1 MEFSLE
7 RGVATLLFLVVFTI
21 VVTVVYPFAN
31 TSAQR
36 VDAHTN
42 QTLATRDT
50 SKNTVTEINQ
60 NEIDN
65 FDINSIP
72 EAD

>member
-7 RGVATLLFLVVFTI
+7 RGIATLLFLVVFTI
-21 VVTVVYPFAN
+21 LITVVYTFAT
-31 TSAQR
+31 TSTQR
-36 VDAHTN
+36 VDTHTS

-50 SKNTVTEINQ
+50 TKNTAESNQ
-60 NEIDN
+60 EAIDN

-72 EAD
+72 RAD

>member
-7 RGVATLLFLVVFTI
+7 RGIATLLFLVVFTI
-21 VVTVVYPFAN
+21 LITVVYPFAT
-31 TSAQR
+31 TSTQR
-36 VDAHTN
+36 VDTHTS

-50 SKNTVTEINQ
+50 TKNTAENNQ
-60 NEIDN
+60 EAIDN

-72 EAD
+72 RAD

>member
-7 RGVATLLFLVVFTI
+7 RGIATLLFLVVFTI
-21 VVTVVYPFAN
+21 LITVVYPFAA
-31 TSAQR
+31 TSTQR
-36 VDAHTN
+36 VDTHTS

-50 SKNTVTEINQ
+50 TKNTAESNQ
-60 NEIDN
+60 EAIDN

-72 EAD
+72 RAD